1 MFKNTKVQNNMIFTL
16 ATALV
21 SAGILANTGVVAVA
35 MIVGF
40 ILSMLVGYFHKVK
53 SSDFDS
59 VPTWKMLL
67 VDAVLALVGSQVGW
81 SALCI

>member
-1 MFKNTKVQNNMIFTL
+1 MFKNTKVQNNIIFTL

-21 SAGILANTGVVAVA
+21 SAGILANTGVAVLA
-35 MIVGF
+35 VVLGF

-53 SSDFDS
+53 TSDLDE
-59 VPTWKMLL
+59 VPTWKMILI
-67 VDAVLALVGSQVGW
+67 DAVIALVGSQLGW